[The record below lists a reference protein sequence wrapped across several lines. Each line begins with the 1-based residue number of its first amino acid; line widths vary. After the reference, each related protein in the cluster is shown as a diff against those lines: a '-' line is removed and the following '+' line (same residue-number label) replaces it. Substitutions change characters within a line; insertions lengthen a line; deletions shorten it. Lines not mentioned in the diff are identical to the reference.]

1 MNIVDRLLLHG
12 RHRWLRPMKMGVR
25 CHIIAQADSD
35 SPQWRRSVRRIGCV
49 MAACRHAGRLRDPRG
64 TIDRQTA
71 KTQLVRQ
78 RSFGIAEGRPLGTG
92 LTVCPD
98 LTKLYAAEPTAAC
111 CFQNKRM
118 HSHAAAVTCR
128 PRLKIIILT
137 LFHNYLNIYSRF
149 FSNFHLIVIQSL
161 NPWDSQLLV
170 SWVMSPIY
178 LKFLR
183 HSKRVNLTHWRERD
197 WRDATL
203 YCPDASILR
212 LLGCACAATMRARCC
227 CFVLCEDGGVQCM
240 LFQRYLKL
248 IAEVWSGEYLF
259 REKIRCISIKTP
271 LTEWQKV
278 PW

>member
-25 CHIIAQADSD
+25 CHIIALADSD

-128 PRLKIIILT
+128 PRWKIIIILT

-149 FSNFHLIVIQSL
+149 FPNFHLIVIQSL

-183 HSKRVNLTHWRERD
+183 HSKRVNLTHWRERLTGCN
-197 WRDATL
+197 TL
-203 YCPDASILR
+203 LPWCKYTSAARLR
-212 LLGCACAATMRARCC
+212 LRGNNARALLLLRAMRRRRRAMH
-227 CFVLCEDGGVQCM
+227 V
-240 LFQRYLKL
+240 
-248 IAEVWSGEYLF
+248 
-259 REKIRCISIKTP
+259 ISAISEINCRSM
-271 LTEWQKV
+271 EWRIPFSRKNSLYFY
-278 PW
+278 